1 MRVKLGCQPIF
12 LIGENMLRANTITL
26 RAVLMILRAK
36 TMEIRAFY
44 EVLRAKLILCAIWRT
59 IRAIS

>member
-1 MRVKLGCQPIF
+1 MRVKLGSQVIF
-12 LIGENMLRANTITL
+12 LIGDLMLRANTITL
-26 RAVLMILRAK
+26 REVLMKLRAK

-44 EVLRAKLILCAIWRT
+44 EEIRAKLNLCANWRT